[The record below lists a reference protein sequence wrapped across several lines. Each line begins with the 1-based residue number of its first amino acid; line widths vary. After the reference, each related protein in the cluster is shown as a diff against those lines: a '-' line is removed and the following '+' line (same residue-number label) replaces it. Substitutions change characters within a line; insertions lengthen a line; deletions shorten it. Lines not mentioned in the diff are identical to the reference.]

1 MKIFAISDLH
11 LSLGGE
17 KSMDIFGPHWE
28 NHWQRIAEDWR
39 SKVQPEDVVLIAGDI
54 SWAMQYEEALPDLQA
69 ICAMPGTKVM
79 IKGNHDFWHASLQ
92 KTRQLL
98 ENHTYFIQNDAV
110 ELGDFVFAGT
120 RGWKQWQEEDFT
132 PQDEKIYRREAGRL
146 RLSLEQAKKTGRKII
161 GMSHYPPF
169 LANRGPSVF
178 TQCYGEFGVETVI
191 YGHIHGDFTKFHME
205 PRIRIENTD
214 YFLTSCDFLNF
225 QLKQI
230 L

>member
-1 MKIFAISDLH
+1 MDVFSGESIVQLFSVIIGVYALYSGIKGD
-11 LSLGGE
+11 GGAY
-17 KSMDIFGPHWE
+17 KNSYPKMCIRD
-28 NHWQRIAEDWR
+28 R
-39 SKVQPEDVVLIAGDI
+39 
-54 SWAMQYEEALPDLQA
+54 YEEALPDLQA

-98 ENHTYFIQNDAV
+98 ENHTYFIQNDAI

-120 RGWKQWQEEDFT
+120 RGWKQWQEEGFT

-191 YGHIHGDFTKFHME
+191 YGHVHGDFTKFHME